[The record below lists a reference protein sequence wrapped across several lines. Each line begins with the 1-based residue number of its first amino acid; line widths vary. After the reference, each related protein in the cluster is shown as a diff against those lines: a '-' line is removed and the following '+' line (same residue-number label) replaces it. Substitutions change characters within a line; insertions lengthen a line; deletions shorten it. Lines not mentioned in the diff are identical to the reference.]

1 MQIEPLI
8 NVQKQRKIAGVIKAL
23 VAGQHLANKVV
34 VDTDKKLLSRCLRLR
49 ALDYDALQKVL
60 TAHIDN

>member
-8 NVQKQRKIAGVIKAL
+8 NVHKQRQIAGVIKAL

-34 VDTDKKLLSRCLRLR
+34 VDVDKRLLGRCLKLS
-49 ALDYDALQKVL
+49 ALEPEAIQRIFGVHSDY
-60 TAHIDN
+60 